1 MTLAIDPDVAV
12 TYLDFV
18 AERHRVWEHRQR
30 GHEQPWTDDPT
41 LASRKFTNVYRV
53 LDPGSQFIFDLDDS
67 DPLTTLARIIGYRYT
82 NLPSAW
88 EAYAEV
94 YGTYPML
101 EDWANEFP
109 SFLMERQAAGHRVFS
124 GAYIILPEPNHSG
137 DKAKQSCNLVVR
149 VMLAVGPQFIEA
161 TSQEER
167 FNLLV
172 SQFGVGQFLA
182 MQILTDWGY
191 TRHVTVDHEN
201 DFVVA
206 GPGAQKGAAAL
217 LGIPHTAKKNW
228 VVPAVAREVI
238 DWAQKAVWAMGADCP
253 MLWHNESIYGPR
265 RPSLMD
271 IQNTLCELSKYV
283 KGPRAS
289 TYTAAH
295 PGAQPEPRIPSSWD
309 GRLI

>member
-1 MTLAIDPDVAV
+1 MTLPIDPDAAV
-12 TYLDFV
+12 QYLEFV
-18 AERHRVWEHRQR
+18 AERHRIWEKRQA
-30 GHEQPWTDDPT
+30 GAPQPWTEDPV

-53 LDPGSQFIFDLDDS
+53 LDPGSQFIFDLDHD
-67 DPLTTLARIIGYRYT
+67 DPATTLAQLIGYRYT

-88 EAYAEV
+88 REYAAAT
-94 YGTYPML
+94 GHYPDI
-101 EDWANEFP
+101 EEWGGEGQFAE
-109 SFLMERQAAGHRVFS
+109 FLMDMAARGQKTFS
-124 GAYIILPEPNHSG
+124 GAYIILPEPNQRG
-137 DKAKQSCNLVVR
+137 DKARQSCRLVER
-149 VMLAVGPQFIEA
+149 VMESVGDEFLHPGRTQQQKFD
-161 TSQEER
+161 
-167 FNLLV
+167 LLV

-191 TRHVTVDHEN
+191 THHVTQDHEN
-201 DFVVA
+201 DFVVP

-217 LGIPHTAKKNW
+217 LGIPHTDKKNW

-253 MLWHNESIYGPR
+253 MLWHNESIYDPR

-295 PGAQPEPRIPSSWD
+295 PGVQLAPRLPACWS
-309 GRLI
+309 